1 MRDSRKG
8 LIFSVI
14 LVLIA
19 FFYFAPIMPSD
30 LCPSIV
36 GTCASFTG
44 KTMSLPNLIES
55 WMSFLI
61 P

>member
-8 LIFSVI
+8 LILSVV

-36 GTCASFTG
+36 GTCSSYG
-44 KTMSLPNLIES
+44 DRPMSLPNLIES
-55 WMSFLI
+55 WGSFLL